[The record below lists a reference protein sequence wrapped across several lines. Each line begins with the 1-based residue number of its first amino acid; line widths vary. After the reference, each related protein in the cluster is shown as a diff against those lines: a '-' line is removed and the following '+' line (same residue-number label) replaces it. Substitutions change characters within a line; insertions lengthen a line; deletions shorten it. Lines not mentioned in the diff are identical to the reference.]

1 MSGATVHDPIS
12 DLADLPGPRDPYP
25 LYAQLRQTSP
35 VCWSDRIGSW
45 VLTRYEDC
53 LAVLRDPSS
62 FASDW
67 RRIGEDIPEP
77 MLSIQALD
85 PPEHTGIR
93 RLLVDAVRVLDYRA
107 LEDKIASAVRI
118 RLEKLRDQ
126 ESFDYIAEL
135 AAPLALDTITAVL
148 GCPDLD
154 PAWFFPL
161 SQRIVDGMDAGV
173 WPETGEA
180 AVSARAELAD
190 LTGTWLNRPAPEGLI
205 GHVATVAKS
214 SGVARP
220 VLLNSLRA
228 VLHAGFESAGRLLGI
243 GLAALL
249 AEPSAL
255 SRLAS
260 SDPGPAMEEI
270 VRFAAP
276 VQADG
281 RACVA
286 RTRLG
291 DQVIAPGD
299 PVTVL
304 LGAANRDPSRFAR
317 PDALDFRRHP
327 NPHLGFGRGAHSCL
341 GQPLAVLQA
350 RIVFTT
356 IAAEYPRVRAVREP
370 FYRRNLTLR
379 GIASY
384 EICLS

>member
-1 MSGATVHDPIS
+1 MVPDPIS
-12 DLADLPGPRDPYP
+12 VLADLPTPRDPYP
-25 LYAQLRQTSP
+25 VYTLLRETDP

-53 LAVLRDPSS
+53 SAVLRDSSS

-77 MLSIQALD
+77 MLSVQTLD

-93 RLLVDAVRVLDYRA
+93 RLLVDAVRALDYRA
-107 LEDKIASAVRI
+107 LESKIAAQVRA

-126 ESFDYIAEL
+126 GPFDYISEF
-135 AAPLALDTITAVL
+135 AAPLALETITAVL
-148 GCPDLD
+148 GCPSVD
-154 PAWFFPL
+154 PAWFFPV

-173 WPETGEA
+173 WPETGEP

-190 LTGTWLNRPAPEGLI
+190 LTGAWLSRPRSEGLI
-205 GHVATVAKS
+205 GHVAAVADS

-228 VLHAGFESAGRLLGI
+228 VLHAGFESAGRLLGN

-249 AEPSAL
+249 AEPTAL
-255 SRLAS
+255 ARLAN

-270 VRFAAP
+270 VRYAAP

-286 RTRLG
+286 GTRFG
-291 DQVIAPGD
+291 DHVIAPGD

-304 LGAANRDPSRFAR
+304 LGAANRDPSRFAQ
-317 PDALDFRRHP
+317 PDALDFTRHP

-356 IAAEYPRVRAVREP
+356 IAAEYPRIRVVRGP
-370 FYRRNLTLR
+370 IYRRNLTLR
-379 GIASY
+379 GIASF
-384 EICLS
+384 EICLN